1 MAQGGRVI
9 LLPMQDSHGLKQWKW
24 WLDSHGTFCLSDVFL
39 SGGWIAMDLNNGSG
53 GWTAMR
59 LVRLRCCVL
68 SQCCQ
73 DSLRVHLRKAYHKYV
88 EEKQGKGMA
97 SAFDT
102 FLEEMIDY
110 MDNQV
115 QEEDEAMEAGPRG
128 YLVWAPEEDSEEESK
143 EAEKVAEE
151 LMPNVP
157 EYKDGGLDPSF
168 WQEHWNL
175 FKQCGECKEY
185 TYVNKNHMLRA
196 QGCRGC
202 MKADCKGN
210 RKNGKKNLLKVLAKY
225 HGESWVMKYCK

>member
-1 MAQGGRVI
+1 M
-9 LLPMQDSHGLKQWKW
+9 
-24 WLDSHGTFCLSDVFL
+24 
-39 SGGWIAMDLNNGSG
+39 
-53 GWTAMR
+53 
-59 LVRLRCCVL
+59 L

-73 DSLRVHLRKAYHKYV
+73 GSLRVHLRKAYHKYV

-115 QEEDEAMEAGPRG
+115 QEEDEAMGTGPRG
-128 YLVWAPEEDSEEESK
+128 YLVWVPEEDSEEESKEAEKVAGK

-157 EYKDGGLDPSF
+157 EYKDGSLDPSF
-168 WQEHWNL
+168 WEEHWNL

-196 QGCRGC
+196 PGCRGC
-202 MKADCKGN
+202 MKAECNGN
-210 RKNGKKNLLKVLAKY
+210 RKKWQEEPAQAPGEVPWRVMGDAVLQVAAVSQFLKTA
-225 HGESWVMKYCK
+225 

>member
-1 MAQGGRVI
+1 M
-9 LLPMQDSHGLKQWKW
+9 
-24 WLDSHGTFCLSDVFL
+24 
-39 SGGWIAMDLNNGSG
+39 
-53 GWTAMR
+53 
-59 LVRLRCCVL
+59 L

-115 QEEDEAMEAGPRG
+115 QEEDEAMGTGPRG
-128 YLVWAPEEDSEEESK
+128 YLVWVPEEDSEEESK

-157 EYKDGGLDPSF
+157 AYKDGSLDPSF
-168 WQEHWNL
+168 WEEHWNL

-196 QGCRGC
+196 PGCRGC
-202 MKADCKGN
+202 MKAECNGN
-210 RKNGKKNLLKVLAKY
+210 RKNGKKNLLKLVAKY
-225 HGESWVMKYCK
+225 HGESWVMQYCK